1 MNIITDH
8 DEVFAF
14 MAENQP
20 CEREAINMA
29 LGFADENGMYAAV
42 VFYGESPELVLGPEN
57 LPITAHA
64 WHAGY
69 ILPGR
74 SWVRGI
80 FQAVYQGGFAR
91 YATILSSTRVD
102 NERANDLN
110 VQMGMQII
118 ETQYNPDGTPTCH
131 TYSMTRE
138 QCRVL
143 FES

>member
-1 MNIITDH
+1 MDITNDIDTVHAFMQEH
-8 DEVFAF
+8 DEACNRDEIDF
-14 MAENQP
+14 
-20 CEREAINMA
+20 A
-29 LGFADENGMYAAV
+29 LGFSDESGMYGAV
-42 VFYGESPELVLGPEN
+42 VFYGVSSVMVPVGEMLLPES
-57 LPITAHA
+57 A

-91 YATILSSTRVD
+91 YAKILSSTRVD

-118 ETQYNPDGTPTCH
+118 ETQHNPDGTPMCH

-138 QCRVL
+138 QCLVL